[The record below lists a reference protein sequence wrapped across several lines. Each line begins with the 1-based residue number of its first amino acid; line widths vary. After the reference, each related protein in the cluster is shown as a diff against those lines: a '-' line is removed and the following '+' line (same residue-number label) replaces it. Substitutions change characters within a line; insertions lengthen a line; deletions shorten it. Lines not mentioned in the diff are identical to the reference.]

1 MARKSP
7 VKSPSSNEPSDPNNS
22 PQIVTIRPLQ
32 VVQSQI
38 TIEGISPLIMH
49 AWSDK
54 AIKQIEDKHQLKAK
68 EAKAVRDP
76 EAEFQGARYKIAGT
90 KLDGIPVD
98 TLKAC
103 AVEAGLAA
111 DIPKTHL
118 RKSFF
123 VIPSHGEFVP
133 IICKGGPVSRRDMVR
148 IGMGTADTRYRPEY
162 TNWACTFTV
171 EFNARLISIEQL
183 VNLFDVAGYSVGIG
197 EWRPQKSGR
206 FGRFKVVNRS

>member
-1 MARKSP
+1 MARTTSVKRPSASKS
-7 VKSPSSNEPSDPNNS
+7 SDPAA
-22 PQIVTIRPLQ
+22 PQVVVIHPLQ
-32 VVQSQI
+32 VVQAQI

-68 EAKAVRDP
+68 DAKEPRDP
-76 EAEFQGARYKIAGT
+76 EAEFQSARYKIPDT
-90 KLDGIPVD
+90 DLDGIPVD

-123 VIPSHGEFVP
+123 VVPTHGEFVP
-133 IICKGGPVSRRDMVR
+133 IICEGGPVRRRDMVR

-162 TNWACTFTV
+162 TNWSCTFTV
-171 EFNARLISIEQL
+171 EFNSRLISLEQL

-206 FGRFKVVNRS
+206 FGRFRVVNKP